1 MKREKI
7 LIIDDDPNIL
17 FAVRMIFEKE
27 GYSVVEANGGQN
39 GLQMF
44 ETAKPDVVFLDV
56 TMPDMCGLDVMKQ
69 MKEGADVPVI
79 IITGYGTMET
89 AIKAIQLG
97 AYEYITKP
105 LDTEKIR
112 LLARRALETFQLKK
126 KVEQLQLRLE
136 KQIQPYVI
144 VGNSLAMQE
153 VYKTIGAI
161 TTTPNIATVLL
172 LGESGTGKELVAR
185 AIHENGPT
193 ASEPFV
199 VVNCTVLPEDL
210 LESELFGHEKGAFTG
225 AVDRKMGKLEQAKNG
240 IIFIDEICEMSQKL
254 QAKLLRLLQE
264 REFERLGGDDV
275 LKVHARFIVAT
286 NRNLEDA
293 VKQKQFREDLFFRIN
308 VLSIH
313 LPPLRERKDDLPLLV
328 NHFIAK
334 YNTILGGSS
343 PPKGV
348 LRTKESSEEVHSDI
362 RTSLREKNITAL
374 GHGVIEKLQKY
385 NFPGNVRE
393 LENII
398 ERAMIICKG
407 SVLTTDAVDMTSS
420 GNPSPKG
427 VHSDIRTSLR
437 EKKLLIGMEE
447 ISLSNLEF
455 HKARSDFLAE
465 FEKKYLQELLTAAKG
480 SITEA
485 AKIAK
490 VRRQSL
496 YRMLKRHN
504 LTPEQFHIA

>member
-1 MKREKI
+1 MKQEKI

-27 GYSVVEANGGQN
+27 GYSVVEANGGKD
-39 GLQMF
+39 GLLKI
-44 ETAKPDVVFLDV
+44 ESAKPDIVFLDV
-56 TMPDMCGLDVMKQ
+56 TMPDMSGLDVMEQ
-69 MKEGADVPVI
+69 MKERANVPVI

-105 LDTEKIR
+105 LDAEKIR
-112 LLARRALETFQLKK
+112 LLVRRALETFQLRK

-136 KQIQPYVI
+136 KQVQPYVI
-144 VGNSLAMQE
+144 IGNTPAMQE
-153 VYKTIGAI
+153 MYKTIGAI
-161 TTTPNIATVLL
+161 TTTPNRTTVLL
-172 LGESGTGKELVAR
+172 QGESGTGKELVAK
-185 AIHENGPT
+185 AIHNNGPT

-210 LESELFGHEKGAFTG
+210 FESELFGHEKGAFTG
-225 AVDRKMGKLEQAKNG
+225 AVDRKIGKLELAKNG
-240 IIFIDEICEMSQKL
+240 TIFFDEISEMSQKL

-264 REFERLGGDDV
+264 REFERLGGNDV

-313 LPPLRERKDDLPLLV
+313 LPPLRERKDDMPLLV
-328 NHFIAK
+328 NHFITK
-334 YNTILGGSS
+334 YNAIL
-343 PPKGV
+343 
-348 LRTKESSEEVHSDI
+348 
-362 RTSLREKNITAL
+362 EKNITAI
-374 GHGVIEKLQKY
+374 GPVVIEKLREY

-407 SVLTTDAVDMTSS
+407 NVLTADAVDLTFSKNLFL
-420 GNPSPKG
+420 G
-427 VHSDIRTSLR
+427 L
-437 EKKLLIGMEE
+437 EE
-447 ISLSNLEF
+447 IPLSNLEF
-455 HKARSDFLAE
+455 HKARTDFLAE
-465 FEKKYLQELLTAAKG
+465 FEKKYLEELLTAAKG

-504 LTPEQFHIA
+504 LTAEQFHIT

>member
-27 GYSVVEANGGQN
+27 GYGVIEANGGQN

-69 MKEGADVPVI
+69 MKERADVPVI

-112 LLARRALETFQLKK
+112 LLARRALETFQLRK

-144 VGNSLAMQE
+144 VGNSSAMQE

-161 TTTPNIATVLL
+161 TTTPNTTTVLL

-225 AVDRKMGKLEQAKNG
+225 AVERKMGKLELAGNG
-240 IIFIDEICEMSQKL
+240 TIFFDEISELSSKL

-264 REFERLGGDDV
+264 REFERLGGNEP
-275 LKVHARFIVAT
+275 LKVNARFIAAS
-286 NRNLEDA
+286 NRNIEEA
-293 VKQKQFREDLFFRIN
+293 VKQGRFREDLFYRLN
-308 VLSIH
+308 VVMIK
-313 LPPLRERKDDLPLLV
+313 LPPLRERKEDLPLLI
-328 NHFIAK
+328 NHLVTKLNAK
-334 YNTILGGSS
+334 LG
-343 PPKGV
+343 
-348 LRTKESSEEVHSDI
+348 
-362 RTSLREKNITAL
+362 KNIA
-374 GHGVIEKLQKY
+374 GIEPEVIRQQSSY
-385 NFPGNVRE
+385 DFPGNVRE

-398 ERAMIICKG
+398 ERAMVVSKG
-407 SVLTTDAVDMTSS
+407 NVLTVEDIGQTFPTELSS
-420 GNPSPKG
+420 
-427 VHSDIRTSLR
+427 IRA
-437 EKKLLIGMEE
+437 EE
-447 ISLSNLEF
+447 IPISSLEL
-455 HKARSDFLAE
+455 HKAREELLRK
-465 FEKKYLQELLTAAKG
+465 FEKKYLEKLLLAANG
-480 SITEA
+480 SVTEA

-490 VRRQSL
+490 IRRQSL

-504 LTPEQFHIA
+504 LTAEQFHIS